1 MTPCEPW
8 SRQPSRTWYSELVG
22 SSHHDWDILHIW
34 CTPYAYYIYMYII
47 YICIHMHSV
56 FCILAHLPSSSL
68 TWMCMIL
75 STKHHSWPTQHF
87 GPAQWAPPGWT
98 TYGSPLPPHLPMT
111 TYVYK
116 KNTFQGIKLAIP
128 RAHGEGITSECFSH
142 HGSLLAKTMV
152 MNHRLRGCAA
162 HLCVCQHKSQRMC
175 WPETS
180 KLLTFWEWNMVM
192 KSRNLFG

>member
-1 MTPCEPW
+1 MYPIC
-8 SRQPSRTWYSELVG
+8 
-22 SSHHDWDILHIW
+22 IL
-34 CTPYAYYIYMYII
+34 YIYMYT
-47 YICIHMHSV
+47 HAQ
-56 FCILAHLPSSSL
+56 CILYIGTSSIIFTYLNVHDSIHKTPFMAHSAFWAGTMGAARLDYLWQPFAPSS
-68 TWMCMIL
+68 
-75 STKHHSWPTQHF
+75 
-87 GPAQWAPPGWT
+87 
-98 TYGSPLPPHLPMT
+98 TYDYLCLQ
-111 TYVYK
+111 
-116 KNTFQGIKLAIP
+116 KNTPQGIKLAIP

-162 HLCVCQHKSQRMC
+162 HLCVCQHKSQRIC

>member
-1 MTPCEPW
+1 VLHYRWLPA
-8 SRQPSRTWYSELVG
+8 SLGRA
-22 SSHHDWDILHIW
+22 SHHVRGTANWSAVA
-34 CTPYAYYIYMYII
+34 TTTGIYSIYDVPHMHII

-116 KNTFQGIKLAIP
+116 KNTPQGIKLAIP

-162 HLCVCQHKSQRMC
+162 HLCVCQHKSQRIC